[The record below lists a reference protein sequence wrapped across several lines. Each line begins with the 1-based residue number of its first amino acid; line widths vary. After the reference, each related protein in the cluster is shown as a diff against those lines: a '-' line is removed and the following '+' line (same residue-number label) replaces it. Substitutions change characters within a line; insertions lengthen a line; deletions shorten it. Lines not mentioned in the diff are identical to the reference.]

1 MVTDKPELV
10 CVGEI
15 SATHGVRGLVRIRPF
30 TEEPDGVLAYGAPT
44 DASGKRRFEIEL
56 KSWSKGAWIASV
68 DGIADR
74 TAAEKLRGTRLWVPR
89 DRLPPPD
96 DDESFY
102 YHDLIGL
109 AALLPDRS
117 PFGQVRGI
125 ANHGA
130 GDVLEIEKPDGET
143 VFVLFTRQ
151 SVPQVDVPGGL
162 IVVDPPPMTGDESG
176 DAETAEATES
186 TAMPGERQG

>member
-1 MVTDKPELV
+1 MTDKPELV

-30 TEEPDGVLAYGAPT
+30 TEEPDGVLAYGSPT
-44 DASGKRRFEIEL
+44 DATGSRRFDIDL
-56 KSWSKGAWIASV
+56 KSWSKGAWIASIEGV
-68 DGIADR
+68 GDR

-96 DDESFY
+96 DDDSFY

-109 AALLPDRS
+109 SALLPDRS
-117 PFGQVRGI
+117 PFGRVRGI

-162 IVVDPPPMTGDESG
+162 IVVDPPPMTGDEDSAP
-176 DAETAEATES
+176 DTAES
-186 TAMPGERQG
+186 SAMSGERQG